1 MSFSYL
7 FDPNKQFHGRD
18 GNNLVGGI
26 LRVYLNGTDDHATTY
41 KNFDGGLNENDI
53 VLDNDG
59 RAVVIVDSSR
69 TYRLEVR
76 DRSGDLLWTTTGLVP
91 GGGYIDEGI
100 SNLNYNDEAE
110 AHKFVKSVSE
120 ANGVISVQRGQ
131 PVIGDVAGLQTE
143 LDGKESTSNKKQ
155 SIDPTST
162 TEYPSSK
169 AVADAITASRD
180 TLKGINFYLEGESE
194 PFAEY
199 SPTANADT
207 DVHIPVN
214 VGNSAILEWDGTSR
228 LYDQIEEL
236 VDAGKI
242 VFIKTDRYYYT
253 LIETTAAG
261 RFCFVSMP
269 TYYVVYYL
277 EFYPSAHPTGF
288 SETTWVNATIKFF
301 NSSDS
306 DETIWTGASGNARNL
321 NVYEDTN
328 KERYISGR
336 FVGDTI
342 TFYNMNPDSQTLA
355 YAFTR
360 SGTYGN
366 YTYSHTVI
374 KAQQYPIVTYVKTS
388 SEYNDPKAVRVALA
402 RLDNFAQTAENT
414 PKAAEFEIIC
424 STGDTTPNGNANSS
438 FSMRVLVTAKQNGG
452 PIKVD
457 CRITGNNGWDMEAAM
472 PTISAYDTNNSN
484 GVVVFFGLMSSGI
497 WQDFEQTYVTVV
509 NMKPDVKTLGTID
522 SVKSYADPVW
532 HPDTVSSLPSNM
544 VGGMLNVNDVPIRTT
559 DFSNAVV
566 MGTIGPLTFKS
577 FYYTKTNTYS
587 TMYAFG
593 AWNAFQSDTVH
604 IEEAQ
609 ARIVYPFREFNGA
622 PSGSWYDSIT
632 QIGNISTGAHADM
645 AFTCGYQ
652 ESWETSVSEN
662 FYIEGWMRVTSALLG
677 KTYTYKYTI
686 DKDNTQGWIWFKIEL
701 IQVEDAT

>member
-7 FDPNKQFHGRD
+7 FDPNKQFQGRD
-18 GNNLVGGI
+18 GLNLVAGI

-91 GGGYIDEGI
+91 GGGYIDDGI
-100 SNLNYNDEAE
+100 SGLNYNDEAE
-110 AHKFVKSVSE
+110 AHKFVTSVSE
-120 ANGVISVQRGQ
+120 ANGVIFVQRGQ
-131 PVIGDVAGLQTE
+131 PVIGDVDGLQTA

-199 SPTANADT
+199 SPTANAAT
-207 DVHIPVN
+207 DVQIPVN

-228 LYDQIEEL
+228 LYDQIKEL
-236 VDAGKI
+236 EDAGKI
-242 VFIKTDRYYYT
+242 VFIKKNT
-253 LIETTAAG
+253 LYFTMLEGVTSG
-261 RFCFVSMP
+261 RRCFVSMP
-269 TYYVVYYL
+269 TYYVVFYL
-277 EFYPSAHPTGF
+277 EFYPSGHPTGF
-288 SETTWVNATIKFF
+288 AETEYVNATIKFF
-301 NSSDS
+301 NSPDS
-306 DETIWTGASGNARNL
+306 DETIWTGTSGNARNL

-328 KERYISGR
+328 RERFISGK

-342 TFYNMNPDSQTLA
+342 TFYNMNPDSETLA

-360 SGTYGN
+360 SGTLGN

-438 FSMRVLVTAKQNGG
+438 FSMHVLVTAKQNGG

-472 PTISAYDTNNSN
+472 PTISAYDTNNSH
-484 GVVVFFGLMSSGI
+484 GVVVWFGLMSSGI

-544 VGGMLNVNDVPIRTT
+544 VGGMLNANDVPIRDT

-577 FYYTKTNTYS
+577 FYYTKTSTFS
-587 TMYAFG
+587 TMYTFG

-622 PSGSWYDSIT
+622 PSGSWYDTVT

-645 AFTCGYQ
+645 AFTLGVYN
-652 ESWETSVSEN
+652 EWETSVSEN

>member
-7 FDPNKQFHGRD
+7 FDPNKQFQGRD
-18 GNNLVGGI
+18 GLNLVAGV
-26 LRVYLNGTDDHATTY
+26 LRVYLDGTDDHATTY

-59 RAVVIVDSSR
+59 RAVVIVDSSM

-100 SNLNYNDEAE
+100 SGLNYNDEAE
-110 AHKFVKSVSE
+110 AHKFVTSVSE
-120 ANGVISVQRGQ
+120 ANGVISVERRQ
-131 PVIGDVAGLQTE
+131 PAIGDVDGLQTE
-143 LDGKESTSNKKQ
+143 LYGKESTSNKKQ

-169 AVADAITASRD
+169 AVADAIAASRD
-180 TLKGINFYLEGESE
+180 TLKGINFYLEGASE

-242 VFIKTDRYYYT
+242 VFIKTDRFYYT
-253 LIETTAAG
+253 LIETTASG

-288 SETTWVNATIKFF
+288 SETTQVNATIKFF
-301 NSSDS
+301 NSPDS
-306 DETIWTGASGNARNL
+306 DETIWTGTSGNARNL

-328 KERYISGR
+328 KERYISGK

-342 TFYNMNPDSQTLA
+342 TFYNMNPDSKTLA

-360 SGTYGN
+360 SGTYPN

-374 KAQQYPIVTYVKTS
+374 SAQQYPIVTYVKTS

-414 PKAAEFEIIC
+414 PKVAEFEIIC

-457 CRITGNNGWDMEAAM
+457 CRITGNNGWDMEGAM

-577 FYYTKTNTYS
+577 FYYTKTSTYS
-587 TMYAFG
+587 AMYTFG
-593 AWNAFQSDTVH
+593 AWNAFQADTVH

-622 PSGSWYDSIT
+622 PSGSWYDTVT
-632 QIGNISTGAHADM
+632 QIGDISTGAHADM
-645 AFTCGYQ
+645 AFTLGEYN
-652 ESWETSVSEN
+652 EWETSVSEN